1 MVFRY
6 SNLNQFSKRKKT
18 EDLSK
23 EIFSQ
28 LEAFWNIRLVCKV
41 CKQRRNKK
49 NSYLKNHDVLFSL

>member
-41 CKQRRNKK
+41 CKQRRN
-49 NSYLKNHDVLFSL
+49 

>member
-49 NSYLKNHDVLFSL
+49 IAI